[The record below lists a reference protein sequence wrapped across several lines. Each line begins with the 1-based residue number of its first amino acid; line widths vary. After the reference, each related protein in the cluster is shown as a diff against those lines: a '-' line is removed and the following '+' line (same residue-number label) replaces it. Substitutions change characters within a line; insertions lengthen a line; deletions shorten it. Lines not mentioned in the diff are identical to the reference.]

1 MNESISDVSQLT
13 ANFSV
18 DLLSRA
24 AAHITKL
31 RTAFPR
37 RKFKLVQR
45 GLGLYVEIED
55 TYLTLH
61 VKSKSSVYVSLTTHP
76 MRAGTH
82 NICSVV
88 AHYLK
93 QETTMRRRH
102 THLRCAMRDH
112 IEALQSTELLGKDNL
127 VFTMSGFGGGS
138 RLCPEVNV
146 AFSEVPDGII
156 ATIQYNRHH
165 NRYQNRGKHNNHG
178 AQYTVWFGEMYYH
191 FETWQGVCDLFNGC
205 TVFTELDTR
214 PVSGRQRMVRH
225 DRSLQDKEGRSPVF
239 FQSEDLAALAPYLL
253 VMECCNF
260 VEYVADLNT
269 EAKVRPTLGRPALSP
284 PECEL
289 VRDLYFKSEPVQF
302 LRAFGHTELA
312 WDGSLAV

>member
-1 MNESISDVSQLT
+1 MKEST
-13 ANFSV
+13 V
-18 DLLSRA
+18 DLSRITDEFPA
-24 AAHITKL
+24 GLIQRACAHVVKL
-31 RTAFPR
+31 RKEFPR
-37 RKFKLVQR
+37 RKFNLVQR
-45 GLGLYVEIED
+45 GIGVYIEIED

-61 VKSKSSVYVSLTTHP
+61 VKSMPSVYVSLTTHP
-76 MRAGTH
+76 MRAGLH

-88 AHYLK
+88 KHHLE
-93 QETTMRRRH
+93 QETAMRRRH

-156 ATIQYNRHH
+156 ATIQYNRYH

-191 FETWQGVCDLFNGC
+191 FEKWQGVCDLFNGC

-214 PVSGRQRMVRH
+214 SVSGRQRMIRH
-225 DRSLQDKEGRSPVF
+225 DKSLQDKEGRSPVF
-239 FQSEDLAALAPYLL
+239 FPSEDLAALAPYLL

-260 VEYVADLNT
+260 TEYMAELNT
-269 EAKVRPTLGRPALSP
+269 EAKVRPADGLPMSTLR
-284 PECEL
+284 
-289 VRDLYFKSEPVQF
+289 
-302 LRAFGHTELA
+302 
-312 WDGSLAV
+312 

>member
-45 GLGLYVEIED
+45 GLGLYIEIED

-61 VKSKSSVYVSLTTHP
+61 VKSKSSVYVSLTTRP
-76 MRAGTH
+76 TRAGLH
-82 NICSVV
+82 NICTIVKE
-88 AHYLK
+88 YLE
-93 QETTMRRRH
+93 QETALRRRH

-112 IEALQSTELLGKDNL
+112 IEALKSTELLGKANL
-127 VFTMSGFGGGS
+127 VFTMSGFGGGP

-156 ATIQYNRHH
+156 ATIQYNRYH
-165 NRYQNRGKHNNHG
+165 NRYQWLGNHNSSSS
-178 AQYTVWFGEMYYH
+178 QYTVRFGEMYFH
-191 FETWQGVCDLFNGC
+191 FDTWQGVCDLFNGC

-214 PVSGRQRMVRH
+214 SASGRQRMVRH
-225 DRSLQDKEGRSPVF
+225 DRALQDAEGRSPVF

-260 VEYVADLNT
+260 VEYAAELNT
-269 EAKVRPTLGRPALSP
+269 EAKVRQASTQAKLSP
-284 PECEL
+284 PEHEL
-289 VRDLYFKSEPVQF
+289 VRDLFFKSEPVQF